1 MSCKAVLVF
10 RAKGTVLVL
19 YGTSRVLATR
29 TSSRSNH
36 AAPTQ
41 YESQIAISNRGS
53 MRRQTRSMRQNK
65 RIIPELATRVMD
77 WQKLI

>member
-1 MSCKAVLVF
+1 MF

-19 YGTSRVLATR
+19 YGTSRVLATK

-41 YESQIAISNRGS
+41 YESQIAMLNRGS
-53 MRRQTRSMRQNK
+53 MRRQTRSMRQHK
-65 RIIPELATRVMD
+65 RIVPEQATRVMD
-77 WQKLI
+77 WQS